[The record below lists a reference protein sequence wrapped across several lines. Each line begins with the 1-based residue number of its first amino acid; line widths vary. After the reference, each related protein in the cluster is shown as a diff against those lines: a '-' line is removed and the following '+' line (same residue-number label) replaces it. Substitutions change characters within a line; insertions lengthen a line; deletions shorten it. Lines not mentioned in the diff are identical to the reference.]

1 MAGSGLIR
9 DVMQRHES
17 SLDWLSVFLSIGLIG
32 VMYVINQ
39 IGKTKINWTISG
51 TILLVSILA
60 IIWFCIRQLKLQNP
74 LLELRVMKTFN
85 YDLAILLTSIS
96 YIALI
101 VTTIIFPLYYQGV
114 LKVSPFVSGMS
125 LVPGAALLSILN
137 PLTGKLADKIG
148 FKPTMLVGMAMI
160 VAGWFVGLFL
170 INQMSLW
177 IMILCAMVIEG
188 GNAFVMMPAVTL
200 GANSLPNELVPH
212 GTAVITTVRQVLGST
227 GVAVSTII
235 LTTVTSHNLSYGMG
249 NLSAALG
256 GYHYV
261 FLTMLFVE
269 IIGLLLALALKNTVK
284 KDAKA

>member
-1 MAGSGLIR
+1 M
-9 DVMQRHES
+9 
-17 SLDWLSVFLSIGLIG
+17 
-32 VMYVINQ
+32 
-39 IGKTKINWTISG
+39 
-51 TILLVSILA
+51 
-60 IIWFCIRQLKLQNP
+60 
-74 LLELRVMKTFN
+74 
-85 YDLAILLTSIS
+85 
-96 YIALI
+96 
-101 VTTIIFPLYYQGV
+101 

-148 FKPTMLVGMAMI
+148 FKPTMLVGMTMI
-160 VAGWFVGLFL
+160 VAGWFAGLFL

-235 LTTVTSHNLSYGMG
+235 LTTVTSHHLSHGMG
-249 NLSAALG
+249 NLSAALS

-261 FLTMLFVE
+261 FLTMLAVE
-269 IIGLLLALALKNTVK
+269 IFGLFLALALKNTVK